1 MHFMGLRILRDLS
14 QNIYQIFE
22 PLTSNIEDMTYQE
35 YLIKYRVQSPNK
47 DARDKKTISE
57 ECTTIIHA
65 DYVVLKIKLNN
76 IFLRYAHQSTRTI
89 PT

>member
-47 DARDKKTISE
+47 DARDKKQFQRNAQQQYMQTMW
-57 ECTTIIHA
+57 CW
-65 DYVVLKIKLNN
+65 K
-76 IFLRYAHQSTRTI
+76 
-89 PT
+89 